1 MEPGTGKLEFYRAA
15 SGVRP
20 TALHNKYEALQYEAS
35 EEDEAAEPKVHQL
48 GNVGALECTSLSQ
61 SPASTCHSSRPD
73 CVTVSGPTSD
83 TEVLRA
89 EVAKA
94 RKEYESVQKAF
105 EIDRKRAFRWNRN
118 QSEALG
124 KAYLDAYNKWDELK
138 GALSWRDSA
147 AARQAFTTSGL
158 LPTCS
163 GTCCGKSLKPNSV
176 SLCQGFSGHL

>member
-48 GNVGALECTSLSQ
+48 GNVGALERTCSQ
-61 SPASTCHSSRPD
+61 D
-73 CVTVSGPTSD
+73 SD

-94 RKEYESVQKAF
+94 LKEYESVQKAF

-124 KAYLDAYNKWDELK
+124 KAYLEAYNKWDELK

-176 SLCQGFSGHL
+176 SFCQGFSGHL